1 MIQIILDS
9 SEYTEAI
16 QFPETMMGEESI
28 ITFQVKNPYGTRLAI
43 LEFGSTDKDLH
54 ILECPQYLDADD
66 VGIVKVKY
74 APKRTRTE
82 SLNVQS
88 LIWKIAI

>member
-9 SEYTEAI
+9 SEYTESI
-16 QFPETMMGEESI
+16 QFPDTNMGEESI
-28 ITFQVKNPYGTRLAI
+28 IQFQVKNPYGTRLAI
-43 LEFGSTDKDLH
+43 LEFGSKDKDLH
-54 ILECPQYLDADD
+54 ILECPTTLEANAI
-66 VGIVKVKY
+66 GIVKVKY
-74 APKRTRTE
+74 SPKRTRTE